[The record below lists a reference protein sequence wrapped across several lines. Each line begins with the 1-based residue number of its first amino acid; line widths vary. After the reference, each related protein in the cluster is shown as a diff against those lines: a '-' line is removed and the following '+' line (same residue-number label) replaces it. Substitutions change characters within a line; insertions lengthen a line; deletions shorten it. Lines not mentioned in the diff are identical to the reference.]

1 MNYLQTSRSGF
12 AISFFAFLLIFGFSV
27 FRPSAALATNS
38 SERGAL
44 FKSKCVMCHGPDG
57 SGNTPVGKAMG
68 IIDLRSGQVEKLSN
82 AQLSA
87 IISKG
92 KGKMPAFG
100 GGLSKAQ
107 IDELV
112 AFIRSLAKKK

>member
-12 AISFFAFLLIFGFSV
+12 AISFFAFLLIFSFTV

-38 SERGAL
+38 SERGTL

-57 SGNTPVGKAMG
+57 SGNTPIGKATG
-68 IIDLRSGQVEKLSN
+68 ITDLRSAQVQKLSN
-82 AQLSA
+82 SQLSA
-87 IISKG
+87 IISNG

-100 GGLSKAQ
+100 SSLSKPQ